1 MWLKLW
7 LSSVLMSMLI
17 APVCLALIC
26 FLIIK
31 DFLLSLSLSLFFFF
45 TINFE
50 LREMRFMLNYYCNAW
65 VNGLIFWECVE
76 FC

>member
-45 TINFE
+45 TLNFE

-65 VNGLIFWECVE
+65 ANGLIFWECVE